1 MNTNIVEIKVKNQ
14 SIIRSRPLYQ
24 WDSGQI
30 LKVIDQEIP
39 DNTEVQFG
47 SACLQPSVPAFMVGN
62 QVNIPQ
68 AVMDQAM
75 EITAY
80 MVIVEPDSE
89 TTVKEIRIPIKPKP
103 KPSDYVPDEEE
114 PSIMQVIQRKADKG
128 GWTPN
133 KYLGTDAE
141 GNMVEKDAPSGGDS
155 GATAEQLEQ
164 IEINKQNIESLYKD
178 FSGKADKATTLDG
191 YGITDGATKSDVSQL
206 SGKIANQQAQ
216 IDAKQPK
223 GNYLTTE
230 TDPTVPAWAK
240 ADNKPTYTADEV
252 GARPDTWTPSASEVG
267 ADPAGTAAGA
277 VSSHNTAE
285 DAHEDIRLLVAGLT
299 TRLNALADS
308 DDETLDQ
315 VSELVAYIKAN
326 RELIESVTTGKV
338 SVSDI
343 VDNLTTNVSNK
354 PLSAAQGVALKALID
369 AITVPTKVSQLE
381 NDSGYITQHQDLSEY
396 AKSVSL
402 LDSASQTSANLTPAE
417 VLQAVAAGKILTA
430 IGGVCTLMSNS
441 GTSQVVV
448 HRQYN
453 DSNIVAKVTI
463 NSDKSYAI
471 ELITLAKNDDLTAHT
486 GNSTVHITADERKKW
501 NAKSDFSGNYD
512 DLKGAPSSMKN
523 PFALK
528 INGTSY
534 DGSKEVNLVIEGGGA
549 SGESELLGETPL
561 TLSKDISTINLVGS
575 GDVSYAIQ
583 SPTVA
588 DLENTTNITYSNCKL
603 VQQDGY
609 VELQSTGGSGW
620 YSNYAD
626 IVLSGLT
633 IGERYVIYV
642 DGLGRTDDVNN
653 HRYCGYYAVYSG
665 ESYNS
670 GNEIGTLGASFAG
683 YISNIETLKL
693 EFTATT
699 ESVTVRMYPSKNSYF
714 SSGASVAEINSI
726 YINRAGSNVHTSILN
741 VSGTFTDSKML
752 YSIPSGTTIS
762 STPSCSVYGIITE
775 SGDSSK
781 PMYGKTIVC
790 FGDSLFGMYRGDTS
804 APAYIQEITGA
815 TVYNV
820 GFGGCRMSVHPSSG
834 YAEFCMWALAKAI
847 AENDWTSQDSAA
859 SSGSDYFPD
868 QLALLE
874 SIDFS
879 GVDAVVIHYGTNDF
893 GGSVAIGS
901 SSDSSDYSTL
911 CGALRYSIEKLLT
924 AYPKLRIYISLPVF
938 RYWTGSDGTVTYS
951 DTYQNSQSNTLVEVV
966 NAIADVAKEY
976 NLPVI
981 DCYHGLGINK
991 ANASTFLLDGTH
1003 HNEVGRKR
1011 FGNFIGSQIVANR

>member
-1 MNTNIVEIKVKNQ
+1 MDNMTLEEALAAADVSTTPVNDILMVDAEARTIIVPASEMLFGVRQDMDAERKHFKCPKIVGDNVDLSNCHIYISYVPSKQDGTYDINEDVGAYLCEDLDVDGDYVTFSWKLSGNVFVKAGYIAFAVYAKQADADGNLQTKWHTTFAIGKVLDTLPDGEQIVEKYADVIEQLLNRMDAFE
-14 SIIRSRPLYQ
+14 SIATPEAMQNYVEAYLAENPP
-24 WDSGQI
+24 SGMTAEEKEQ
-30 LKVIDQEIP
+30 LDK
-39 DNTEVQFG
+39 NTEDI
-47 SACLQPSVPAFMVGN
+47 S
-62 QVNIPQ
+62 
-68 AVMDQAM
+68 
-75 EITAY
+75 
-80 MVIVEPDSE
+80 
-89 TTVKEIRIPIKPKP
+89 
-103 KPSDYVPDEEE
+103 
-114 PSIMQVIQRKADKG
+114 
-128 GWTPN
+128 
-133 KYLGTDAE
+133 
-141 GNMVEKDAPSGGDS
+141 
-155 GATAEQLEQ
+155 
-164 IEINKQNIESLYKD
+164 SL
-178 FSGKADKATTLDG
+178 S
-191 YGITDGATKSDVSQL
+191 
-206 SGKIANQQAQ
+206 
-216 IDAKQPK
+216 
-223 GNYLTTE
+223 
-230 TDPTVPAWAK
+230 
-240 ADNKPTYTADEV
+240 
-252 GARPDTWTPSASEVG
+252 
-267 ADPAGTAAGA
+267 
-277 VSSHNTAE
+277 
-285 DAHEDIRLLVAGLT
+285 EDI
-299 TRLNALADS
+299 AD
-308 DDETLDQ
+308 Q
-315 VSELVAYIKAN
+315 YAK
-326 RELIESVTTGKV
+326 K
-338 SVSDI
+338 
-343 VDNLTTNVSNK
+343 
-354 PLSAAQGVALKALID
+354 SAI
-369 AITVPTKVSQLE
+369 PTKVSQLT
-381 NDSGYITQHQDLSEY
+381 NDSGYLTKHQDISGKAE
-396 AKSVSL
+396 AVSL
-402 LDSASQTSANLTPAE
+402 IDRTSQAQANLTPAE
-417 VLQAVAAGKILTA
+417 ILQAMQAGKILMA
-430 IGGVCTLMSNS
+430 IGGVCTLMNYS

-448 HRQYN
+448 HRQYS

-471 ELITLAKNDDLTAHT
+471 ELVTLAKNADLTAHT
-486 GNSTVHITADERKKW
+486 GNSTVHITADERKNW

-512 DLKGAPSSMKN
+512 DLNGAPSSMKN

-633 IGERYVIYV
+633 IGESYVIYV
-642 DGLGRTDDVNN
+642 DGLGRTDSTEN
-653 HRYCGYYAVYSG
+653 HRYCGYYIACSG
-665 ESYNS
+665 ESYSSSNQIGS
-670 GNEIGTLGASFAG
+670 TGGNYAG
-683 YISNIETLKL
+683 YTTNIETLKI

-699 ESVTVRMYPSKNSYF
+699 ESVCVRMYPSSNAYF
-714 SSGASVAEINSI
+714 SSGVSVSEINSI

-762 STPSCSVYGIITE
+762 STPSCSVYGIITG

-815 TVYNV
+815 TVHNV

-879 GVDAVVIHYGTNDF
+879 SVDAVVIHYGTNDF

-901 SSDSSDYSTL
+901 DSSSSDYTTL
-911 CGALRYSIEKLLT
+911 CGALRYSIEKLLGS
-924 AYPKLRIYISLPVF
+924 YPELRIYISLPVF
-938 RYWTGSDGTVTYS
+938 RFWTGSDGTVTYS
-951 DTYQNSQSNTLVEVV
+951 DTYKNSQSNTLVEVV

-981 DCYHGLGINK
+981 DCYRGLGINK